1 MILNPNLAV
10 GKSLRVKE
18 KNNPEKKSKKEKL
31 NQSLDVKCEKNEDG
45 LRKHL
50 QLKLGGFF
58 LHEIL
63 QVPHH
68 RQF

>member
-10 GKSLRVKE
+10 GKPLRVKE

-31 NQSLDVKCEKNEDG
+31 NQSLDVKCEKNEDS

-50 QLKLGGFF
+50 PRKRGGFF
-58 LHEIL
+58 VHEIL